1 MIAEIVSVG
10 TELLMG
16 QIVNTDAQHIA
27 RNLAPLGYICYYQVT
42 VGDNAQRLTDA
53 VRTALSRSDLVIF
66 TGGLGPT
73 EDDLTKETVAEALG
87 LTCVPIPEQ
96 VEILKRQFRNAG
108 WSMTPNNLK
117 QASFPES
124 AIILKN
130 DHGTAPGCIMEAN
143 GKAAILLPGPPH
155 ELFPMF
161 DHYVL
166 PYLEKKGNTHLYS
179 RFLKVTGV
187 GESRLTYEI
196 RDLIASQTNPTI
208 APYAKPGEV
217 ELRLTAKCATD
228 EEGEALIAPV
238 MQAILDHFGASVY
251 SVNGET
257 LEEVCI
263 KALNACSKTLS
274 IYETGSGGLVCA
286 ALTSVPG
293 HEQFLKE
300 GRVVC
305 GYDRNIS
312 SADPFSPEYAVAL
325 AHRARTQ
332 SGADLGLSVGPLKT
346 MENPGSRM
354 TGTAY
359 IAISD
364 GESDKTVVLNMMGSP
379 ERLRRI
385 CTLKAMDLLRR
396 KCLNQPLDID
406 II

>member
-27 RNLAPLGYICYYQVT
+27 KNLAPLGYICYYQVT

-73 EDDLTKETVAEALG
+73 DDDLTKETVAEALG

-96 VEILKRQFRNAG
+96 VEVLKRQFRNAG
-108 WSMTPNNLK
+108 WNMTPNNLK

-130 DHGTAPGCIMEAN
+130 DHGTAPGCIMEAD
-143 GKAAILLPGPPH
+143 GKAAILLPGPPN

-166 PYLEKKGNTHLYS
+166 PYLEKRGNCHLHS
-179 RFLKVTGV
+179 RILKITGV

-196 RDLIASQTNPTI
+196 RDLISSQTNPTI
-208 APYAKPGEV
+208 APYAKTGEV

-238 MQAILDHFGASVY
+238 MRTILDHFGPSVY
-251 SVNGET
+251 SVDGET
-257 LEEVCI
+257 LEEVCA
-263 KALNACSKTLS
+263 KAMTACSKTLS
-274 IYETGSGGLVCA
+274 VYETGSGGLVCA

-293 HEQFLKE
+293 HERFLKE

-305 GYDRNIS
+305 GCDTSIS
-312 SADPFSPEYAVAL
+312 SADPFGPEYALAL
-325 AHRARTQ
+325 AHAARKA
-332 SGADLGLSVGPLKT
+332 SGTDLGLSVGPVRT
-346 MENPGSRM
+346 TENPGSRM

-359 IAISD
+359 VAIADADS
-364 GESDKTVVLNMMGSP
+364 EKTVVLNMMGSP

-385 CTLKAMDLLRR
+385 CMLKAMDLLRR